1 MFVVDVGGCNGVSMS
16 LFVGTVGFVVCV
28 RCYCCL
34 RLPLVLAVVV
44 R

>member
-1 MFVVDVGGCNGVSMS
+1 MSVVGVGG
-16 LFVGTVGFVVCV
+16 FVGVLVSLIVGDVGFVVCV

-34 RLPLVLAVVV
+34 RLLLMLAVVV